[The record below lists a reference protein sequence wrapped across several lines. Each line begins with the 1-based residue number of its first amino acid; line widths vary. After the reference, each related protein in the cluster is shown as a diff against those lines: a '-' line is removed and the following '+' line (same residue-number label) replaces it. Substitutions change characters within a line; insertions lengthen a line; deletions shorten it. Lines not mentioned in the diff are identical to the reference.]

1 MSVTLTNLVT
11 EVQARCDALTNFSLI
26 ETVIDCAIAAKK
38 VEMAG
43 GSITRTTL
51 DTQVQRFVTA
61 SGSGSVIED
70 LIALAA
76 SVEVRTGTGGKTLKV
91 QEFLTT
97 GTWTRPAGVD
107 SVEVLLV
114 GGGGGGGYSHA
125 YSSTVTCGS
134 GSGGGGGVV
143 KKVVPVTSISV
154 GSTVTVSIGA
164 GGAAGTSSV
173 RAGAGGTSTF
183 GSLLTA
189 GSGGGGDGYSFGS
202 YFIGGAGTATSGGE
216 ALQANN
222 CVAVGGLGGGAGGS
236 PEPTVIY
243 STSATSNV
251 TASDFRITGGLL
263 HFPGTTGV
271 INTQVGNT
279 SAVDFHTASIPKV
292 AEPLYGYGAG
302 GGIYCVSRNNNFPR
316 SVNGACGSGGGSVAS
331 AVANSGGGGAGCLVK
346 GTAQAG
352 GAGGSGYCLVTWWE

>member
-51 DTQVQRFVTA
+51 DTQIQRFVTA

-114 GGGGGGGYSHA
+114 GGGGGGGYSYA
-125 YSSTVTCGS
+125 SGAGFTCGS
-134 GSGGGGGVV
+134 GSGGGGGVI

-154 GSTVTVSIGA
+154 GSTVTVIIGA
-164 GGAAGTSSV
+164 GGAAGTTSV
-173 RAGAGGTSTF
+173 SAGAGGTSTF

-189 GSGGGGDGYSFGS
+189 GSGGGGDGYDSS
-202 YFIGGAGTATSGGE
+202 VAYKVGGLGTATSGGE
-216 ALQANN
+216 AIQGNN
-222 CVAVGGLGGGAGGS
+222 CVVVGGLGGGAGGS

-243 STSATSNV
+243 SNASDYVSV
-251 TASDFRITGGLL
+251 SDFRITGGLL
-263 HFPGTTGV
+263 HFPGTSG
-271 INTQVGNT
+271 ISNTQAGNT
-279 SAVDFHTASIPKV
+279 SAVDFYTAKIPKV

-302 GGIYCVSRNNNFPR
+302 GGIYCTNRSNNFPR
-316 SVNGACGSGGGSVAS
+316 SVNGACGSGGGSTAS
-331 AVANSGGGGAGCLVK
+331 AVANSGGGGAGTLVK
-346 GTAQAG
+346 GAFQAG